1 MKFNRLEHFKKNSEK
16 VKRYRS
22 ALAVLYDLGIDQM
35 LLELS
40 HDVEADI
47 YSTDKLTTSALN
59 YQRVL
64 GFKDC
69 LRSLFTL
76 EDIEIPPEQ
85 LGSPDY
91 GAVER
96 MVKEGLLKEED
107 VDAFLKGEIE

>member
-35 LLELS
+35 LLELGHS
-40 HDVEADI
+40 YEADEN
-47 YSTDKLTTSALN
+47 DKVNTSALL
-59 YQRVL
+59 YQRIL
-64 GFKDC
+64 GFRDC
-69 LRSLFTL
+69 LRALFTL
-76 EDIEIPPEQ
+76 EDIEIPKEQ